1 MVRLRVAK
9 VQEAIA
15 QELNKIILREM
26 KDPRVE
32 RVSVTAVEL
41 SADMSYA
48 KVYVGLYG
56 TPEQQEAAWQA
67 LNKALGYLR
76 TEIAKRIRLRFA
88 PTLTLLKDRSLEYSK
103 HIEGLLK
110 EIKSK
115 EEAQTVS
122 ENEKGPADEG

>member
-32 RVSVTAVEL
+32 RVSVTGVEL
-41 SADMSYA
+41 SDDMSYA

-56 TPEQQEAAWQA
+56 SPEQQEAAWQA

-76 TEIAKRIRLRFA
+76 TEIARRIRLRFA
-88 PTLTLLKDRSLEYSK
+88 PTLTLLRDRSLEYSQ
-103 HIEGLLK
+103 HIEGLLR
-110 EIKSK
+110 EIKAQ
-115 EEAQTVS
+115 EEAR
-122 ENEKGPADEG
+122 PASQAQEGEDEA